1 MGAETFRRWDAHVAK
16 ATNWPVNARGS
27 ADRAGPAQSNLHT
40 AEVKG
45 IQGTR

>member
-16 ATNWPVNARGS
+16 ATWPVNARGS

-40 AEVKG
+40 AEVK
-45 IQGTR
+45 